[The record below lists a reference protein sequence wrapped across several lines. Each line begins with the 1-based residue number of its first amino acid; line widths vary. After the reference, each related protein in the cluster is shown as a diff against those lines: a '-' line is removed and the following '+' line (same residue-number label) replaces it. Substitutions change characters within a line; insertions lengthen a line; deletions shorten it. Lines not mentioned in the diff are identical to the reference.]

1 MKVGLA
7 AAGTGGHIF
16 PALALAGE
24 LETRGVKRDDLV
36 FFGGDRMEATVIP
49 DAGYPF
55 VGVEI
60 HGIRRSLSADNLTLP
75 LKVRRARD
83 VIASEITERG
93 LDVMVVFGGYV
104 SGPAALAASRTG
116 IPLVVHE
123 ANAVPGVANRLIAR
137 RADTIYVAFAPS
149 LDRLPTA
156 AVIGSPLRRA
166 FVDFDRDALRGPA
179 RRRFGLDPD
188 ATVLAVFG
196 GSQGASFLNDVATT
210 LAVSPGRTYQI
221 LHLTGESHHAD
232 VERTAAGVDGWS
244 TVPFESSMVDVYA
257 AADIVLTRGG
267 AMTISEIEATR
278 TPAIVVPLPAGR
290 GYQARNASDLVQS
303 GGGIVVEQTDAE
315 TVAASVASVMDD
327 ASRIEIMAAARPPV
341 DHRKASAV
349 MADRIEELVRA

>member
-1 MKVGLA
+1 MKVGFA

-24 LETRGVKRDDLV
+24 LESRGVRRDDLV

-49 DAGYPF
+49 EAGYPF
-55 VGVEI
+55 VGVDI
-60 HGIRRSLSADNLTLP
+60 HGIRRSLSTDNLTLP
-75 LKVRRARD
+75 IKVRRARD
-83 VIASEITERG
+83 VIATEIAERG
-93 LDVMVVFGGYV
+93 LEVMVVFGGYV

-149 LDRLPTA
+149 LDRLPSA
-156 AVIGSPLRRA
+156 EVIGSPLRRP

-179 RRRFGLDPD
+179 RERFGLDPD

-196 GSQGASFLNDVATT
+196 GSQGASFLNEVATT
-210 LAVSPGRTYQI
+210 LAMAPGRSYEI
-221 LHLTGESHHAD
+221 LHVTGEAHHD
-232 VERTAAGVDGWS
+232 EVERTAAAVDGWS

-257 AADIVLTRGG
+257 AADVVLTRGG

-315 TVAASVASVMDD
+315 TVAAAVAPIVEDP
-327 ASRIEIMAAARPPV
+327 SRLAAMAAARPPV
-341 DHRKASAV
+341 DHRRAAAV
-349 MADRIEELVRA
+349 MADRVEELHHA